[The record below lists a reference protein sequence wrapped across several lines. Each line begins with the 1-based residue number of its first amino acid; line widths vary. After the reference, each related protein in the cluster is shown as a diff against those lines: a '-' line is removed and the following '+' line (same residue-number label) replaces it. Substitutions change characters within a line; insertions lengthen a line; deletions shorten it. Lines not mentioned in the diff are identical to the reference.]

1 MRFETIQRKVSLPAV
16 GVHAALRPR
25 TPSAA

>member
-1 MRFETIQRKVSLPAV
+1 MRFETIQRRVSFSAV
-16 GVHAALRPR
+16 GVRAALRPR